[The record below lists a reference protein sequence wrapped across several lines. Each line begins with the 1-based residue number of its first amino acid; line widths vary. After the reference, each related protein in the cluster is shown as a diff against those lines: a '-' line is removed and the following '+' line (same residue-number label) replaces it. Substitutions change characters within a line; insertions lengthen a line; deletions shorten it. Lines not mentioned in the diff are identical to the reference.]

1 MRLYNENRKVWR
13 HIKRLIIGLIIIL
26 FIGGTL
32 YIVNKKEN
40 VKDDEAPLAAGI
52 NLDPE
57 NVQPILSKVSSV
69 LDSGFSIIEIKII
82 RSKIDK
88 MKNNEIKEIG
98 KYNVIYQGQKAV
110 IRIEAEM
117 SIEDDEREVYL
128 YLYSNHKLVKVIN
141 NEMMKFADEKGM

>member
-1 MRLYNENRKVWR
+1 M
-13 HIKRLIIGLIIIL
+13 
-26 FIGGTL
+26 
-32 YIVNKKEN
+32 
-40 VKDDEAPLAAGI
+40 
-52 NLDPE
+52 DPE